1 MARLTPLWTA
11 PALREPAE
19 ISAFLDARG
28 IRFERW
34 TLPEEVTEL
43 ASRRRLDDDAKAR
56 LLELFRVELAR
67 EADAAGYVDADVI
80 AIRPDLPGLDGAL
93 AKFDKVHF
101 HDDDEVRAIV
111 GGRGVFGFIAD
122 DGRQFL
128 LQIEAGEFI
137 SVPAGAWHWFYC
149 LEDRDITALRLF
161 KDSAGWTPRYRSTAR
176 GVPGSEGDV
185 IR

>member
-1 MARLTPLWTA
+1 MALLTPLWTA
-11 PALREPAE
+11 DALDDPAAV
-19 ISAFLDARG
+19 AHFLEARG

-34 TLPEEVTEL
+34 TLPDEVREL
-43 ASRRRLDDDAKAR
+43 AGRERLDDAAKAR
-56 LLELFRVELAR
+56 LLELCRAELER
-67 EADAAGYVDADVI
+67 EAEGAGYVDADVI

-111 GGRGVFGFIAD
+111 GGRGVFGFVAD

-149 LEDRDITALRLF
+149 LAERDITALRLF
-161 KDSAGWTPRYRSTAR
+161 KDSSGWIPRYRSTAR
-176 GVPGSEGDV
+176 GVPGGD
-185 IR
+185 RPAK